1 MAEEFQHGV
10 DVESQALASHTFKRW
25 DLHVCSL
32 IWAVDVD
39 GLHEIMFVVLLSVVN
54 CAIDVLV
61 SPSLGVLDHEDL
73 WLLVASQVGQ
83 PVVF

>member
-10 DVESQALASHTFKRW
+10 DVESQDLASHTFKRW
-25 DLHVCSL
+25 NLHVCSL